1 METRAMPE
9 AERTVSLK
17 GWMVFILLAFLW
29 GASFILIKKGLVHFR
44 PVEVGALRIG
54 LSALAFI
61 PVFLVSRVPFPRKD
75 LLPVAV
81 IALTGNG
88 LPAFLYA
95 VAQTRLGSGVTGVLN
110 SLTPTFALL
119 FGVLFFGI
127 RLRRFH
133 ILGLFFGC
141 AGLTTLV
148 LSEQDWRV
156 SSYVILVIVAT
167 GCYGLS
173 ANIVKRY
180 AQHIPPVALTATGFF
195 LMGLVVWPLLL
206 LGGTGT
212 RILQP
217 EAWSVSMPALLVLA
231 LVCTVFANVLFY
243 WLIQQT
249 SVVFGSAIA
258 YAIPCMALVWGS
270 LDGERIT
277 WVHLAGF
284 GLIIAAVYTLRR
296 K

>member
-1 METRAMPE
+1 MEDASPATH
-9 AERTVSLK
+9 TVSLK
-17 GWMVFILLAFLW
+17 GWLVFILLAFIW
-29 GASFILIKKGLVHFR
+29 GGSFILIKKGLLHFA
-44 PVEVGALRIG
+44 PQEVGALRIG

-61 PVFLVSRVPFPRKD
+61 PVFILSGVRFPRKD
-75 LLPVAV
+75 IVPVTL

-88 LPAFLYA
+88 IPAFLYA
-95 VAQTRLGSGVTGVLN
+95 AAQTRLGSGVTGVLN
-110 SLTPTFALL
+110 SLTPIFALL

-127 RLRRFH
+127 RLRPFH
-133 ILGLFFGC
+133 ALGLFLGC

-156 SSYVILVIVAT
+156 SSFVLLIVVAT

-173 ANIVKRY
+173 ANLVKRY
-180 AQHIPPVALTATGFF
+180 AQHIPPIALTSAGFF
-195 LMGLVVWPLLL
+195 VLGSILWPFLIA
-206 LGGTGT
+206 GGTVGK
-212 RILQP
+212 ILEP
-217 EAWSVSMPALLVLA
+217 SAWSVSMPALLALA
-231 LVCTVFANVLFY
+231 LVCTVLANVLFY

-249 SVVFGSAIA
+249 SVIFGSAIA

-277 WVHLAGF
+277 ATHLLGF
-284 GLIIAAVYTLRR
+284 ALIVGAVYTLRR